1 MAAGRSDA
9 RLAARK
15 DERERFTVT
24 INNLD
29 KYNLMEIM
37 YRDVS
42 DRIRISL
49 SEMGISNQDYFIEN
63 YVMNLTQ
70 SGKFISMTYTLSKAV

>member
-1 MAAGRSDA
+1 MAQSRANA

-24 INNLD
+24 LNNLD

-42 DRIRISL
+42 DRIRISIP
-49 SEMGISNQDYFIEN
+49 EMGISNQDYYIEN
-63 YVMNLTQ
+63 YIMNLTQ
-70 SGKFISMTYTLSKAV
+70 SGKFLTMTYTVSKVV